1 MNETFI
7 SAFTGAAIDSSIGVL
22 QKIVQIMQIVALM
35 AEDGVYATTT
45 VTNPEWKN
53 LIVDYDNKILAGV
66 KVDNTIFIADI

>member
-45 VTNPEWKN
+45 ITNPEWKN